1 MTILYINNNLL
12 VKVKY
17 LFNFNIKIISR
28 ILKKNSI
35 DRAWK
40 SKQREASFDPVYR
53 DCILRS
59 IDRVNYLCLPC
70 KQQTDARGE
79 NDEDETRKA
88 RDTLMTRLW
97 PRIEHCALE
106 SVTKRTN
113 ATLLV
118 LSACLKLGVRVWTRR
133 KMGGKVGLI
142 CGSCWSGKYSMYI
155 IIIILSRFSDI
166 RKCYLIIENLLVV
179 PFPSWESIRIK
190 RICMQKIRKIRE
202 EYFFSNNKESNFSQ
216 TYFIILY
223 SF

>member
-1 MTILYINNNLL
+1 MLENRNKGKLLSIHSSLSRLY
-12 VKVKY
+12 
-17 LFNFNIKIISR
+17 FA
-28 ILKKNSI
+28 I
-35 DRAWK
+35 DRPCQLFVLAV
-40 SKQREASFDPVYR
+40 QTADRCAS
-53 DCILRS
+53 
-59 IDRVNYLCLPC
+59 
-70 KQQTDARGE
+70 GE

-216 TYFIILY
+216 TYSIILY

>member
-1 MTILYINNNLL
+1 M
-12 VKVKY
+12 
-17 LFNFNIKIISR
+17 KIETKGSFFR
-28 ILKKNSI
+28 SI
-35 DRAWK
+35 
-40 SKQREASFDPVYR
+40 PVYR

-155 IIIILSRFSDI
+155 IIIILSRYTKMLFNNWEFTRRAISFLGI
-166 RKCYLIIENLLVV
+166 NKNKTNLHAKN
-179 PFPSWESIRIK
+179 SKNK
-190 RICMQKIRKIRE
+190 RRV
-202 EYFFSNNKESNFSQ
+202 FLF
-216 TYFIILY
+216 
-223 SF
+223 

>member
-1 MTILYINNNLL
+1 MLENRNKGKLLSIHSSLSRLY
-12 VKVKY
+12 
-17 LFNFNIKIISR
+17 FA
-28 ILKKNSI
+28 I
-35 DRAWK
+35 DRPCQLFVLAV
-40 SKQREASFDPVYR
+40 QTADRCAS
-53 DCILRS
+53 
-59 IDRVNYLCLPC
+59 
-70 KQQTDARGE
+70 GE

-155 IIIILSRFSDI
+155 IIIILSRYTKMLF
-166 RKCYLIIENLLVV
+166 
-179 PFPSWESIRIK
+179 
-190 RICMQKIRKIRE
+190 
-202 EYFFSNNKESNFSQ
+202 NN
-216 TYFIILY
+216 
-223 SF
+223 

>member
-1 MTILYINNNLL
+1 MLENRNKGKLLSIHSSLSRLY
-12 VKVKY
+12 
-17 LFNFNIKIISR
+17 FA
-28 ILKKNSI
+28 I
-35 DRAWK
+35 DRPCQLFVLAV
-40 SKQREASFDPVYR
+40 QTADRCAS
-53 DCILRS
+53 
-59 IDRVNYLCLPC
+59 
-70 KQQTDARGE
+70 GE

-155 IIIILSRFSDI
+155 IIIILSRYTKMLFNNWEFTRRAISFLGI
-166 RKCYLIIENLLVV
+166 NKNKTNLHAKN
-179 PFPSWESIRIK
+179 SKNK
-190 RICMQKIRKIRE
+190 RRV
-202 EYFFSNNKESNFSQ
+202 FLF
-216 TYFIILY
+216 
-223 SF
+223 

>member
-1 MTILYINNNLL
+1 MLENRNKGKLLSIHSSLSRLY
-12 VKVKY
+12 
-17 LFNFNIKIISR
+17 FA
-28 ILKKNSI
+28 I
-35 DRAWK
+35 DRPCQLFVLAV
-40 SKQREASFDPVYR
+40 QTADRCAS
-53 DCILRS
+53 
-59 IDRVNYLCLPC
+59 
-70 KQQTDARGE
+70 GE

-155 IIIILSRFSDI
+155 IIIILSRYTKMLFNNWEFTRRAISFLGI
-166 RKCYLIIENLLVV
+166 NKNKTNLHAKN
-179 PFPSWESIRIK
+179 SKNK
-190 RICMQKIRKIRE
+190 RRV
-202 EYFFSNNKESNFSQ
+202 FFF
-216 TYFIILY
+216 
-223 SF
+223 

>member
-1 MTILYINNNLL
+1 MLENRNKGKLLSIHSSLSRLY
-12 VKVKY
+12 
-17 LFNFNIKIISR
+17 FA
-28 ILKKNSI
+28 I
-35 DRAWK
+35 DRPCQLFVLAV
-40 SKQREASFDPVYR
+40 QTADRCAS
-53 DCILRS
+53 
-59 IDRVNYLCLPC
+59 
-70 KQQTDARGE
+70 GE

-155 IIIILSRFSDI
+155 IIIISRYTKMLF
-166 RKCYLIIENLLVV
+166 
-179 PFPSWESIRIK
+179 
-190 RICMQKIRKIRE
+190 
-202 EYFFSNNKESNFSQ
+202 NN
-216 TYFIILY
+216 
-223 SF
+223 